1 MKKSLLKD
9 VLEENNSDDGN
20 IKAISADMCCH
31 VLRSGQ
37 GLHSKEDERCEE
49 CWSRQ
54 LFNVH
59 MIVFGSE
66 HVREHRTLLGE
77 RAMSMNN

>member
-1 MKKSLLKD
+1 MKRL
-9 VLEENNSDDGN
+9 
-20 IKAISADMCCH
+20 
-31 VLRSGQ
+31 
-37 GLHSKEDERCEE
+37 
-49 CWSRQ
+49 

-77 RAMSMNN
+77 RYEQLTPDTL